1 MAEQMTRRGLLDPV
15 VDAYNRYIGRPF
27 ASVAGGAINGY
38 LGFDRPSFANEQVY
52 RTAQALSGM
61 PGVGAPAG
69 IFKAAANAPEV
80 IAALGGLLG
89 APKALNKMG
98 KNGKIDIGSESKSA
112 SIYDPKPVDQRP
124 FTDDYPQG
132 TGQPDGS
139 RLLFDIERRSI
150 SPTALVFGRRS
161 VEGVDEGLK
170 KGTEFGLA
178 NDLGA
183 RTRLEARY
191 GRNLRGAHGKYIGG
205 ENPLIVVDQALPT
218 AKAEMVAGH
227 EIGHLI
233 DDNVLLTINAGGS
246 RIPTD
251 GIKKELRGVYESLNT
266 PGNFKPGKG
275 LQPKDFGYPAK
286 EVDAE
291 YMAEAIRAYMRDPNW
306 IKTVA
311 PSTAKR
317 IREYVNS
324 NPKLNQVVH
333 FNALAP
339 VGAAGLLG
347 ASLFSEEQPRN
358 P

>member
-1 MAEQMTRRGLLDPV
+1 MAEQKTRRGLLDPV
-15 VDAYNRYIGRPF
+15 VDAYNSYIGRPF
-27 ASVAGGAINGY
+27 ASVAGGAVNGY
-38 LGFDRPSFANEQVY
+38 LGFERPSFANEEVY
-52 RTAQALSGM
+52 RTAQALGNM
-61 PGVGAPAG
+61 PVMGAPAG

-89 APKALNKMG
+89 APKALSKMG
-98 KNGKIDIGSESKSA
+98 KNGKIGFGSESKSA

-139 RLLFDIERRSI
+139 RLLFDIEKRPI
-150 SPTALVFGRRS
+150 SPTALVFGRRNA
-161 VEGVDEGLK
+161 GGIDEGLAR
-170 KGTEFGLA
+170 GDEFGLA

-183 RTRLEARY
+183 GTRFQARS
-191 GRNLRGAHGKYIGG
+191 GPLLRGAHGRYIGG
-205 ENPLIVVDQALPT
+205 ESPTIVVDQLLP
-218 AKAEMVAGH
+218 APKQAMVAGH
-227 EIGHLI
+227 EIGHLL
-233 DDNVLLTINAGGS
+233 DDRVPMPLSAGGS

-251 GIKKELRGVYESLNT
+251 GIKKELRSVYEPLNT

-311 PSTAKR
+311 PDTAKR

-347 ASLFSEEQPRN
+347 ASLLSEEQPRN

>member
-1 MAEQMTRRGLLDPV
+1 MAEKTTRRGLLDPV
-15 VDAYNRYIGRPF
+15 VDAYRQYVGDPF
-27 ASVAGGAINGY
+27 ASMVGGAASGY
-38 LGFDRPSFANEQVY
+38 LGLDKPTYANEEAY
-52 RTAQALSGM
+52 RTAQALGNM

-69 IFKAAANAPEV
+69 IFKAAAHAPEALV
-80 IAALGGLLG
+80 ALGGLLG

-98 KNGKIDIGSESKSA
+98 KNGKIGAGSESKSA
-112 SIYDPKPVDQRP
+112 SIYDPKPVNQRP

-132 TGQPDGS
+132 TVQPDGS
-139 RLLFDIERRSI
+139 RLLFDIEGRAI
-150 SPTALVFGRRS
+150 SPAAHVFGRRS
-161 VEGVDEGLK
+161 AGGIDEGI
-170 KGTEFGLA
+170 GGGDQFGLA
-178 NDLGA
+178 ADLGA
-183 RTRLEARY
+183 RAGLEARY
-191 GRNLRGAHGKYIGG
+191 GGRLRGAHGRYIGG
-205 ENPLIVVDQALPT
+205 ENPVILVDKALPE
-218 AKAEMVAGH
+218 AKREMVAGH

-233 DDNVLLTINAGGS
+233 DDNVTMPLSAGGS

-251 GIKKELRGVYESLNT
+251 GIKKELRSAYEPLNT

-311 PSTAKR
+311 PDTAKR

-347 ASLFSEEQPRN
+347 SGLYFENRQQTP
-358 P
+358 

>member
-1 MAEQMTRRGLLDPV
+1 MADKRGGLLNVPQMYQEYV
-15 VDAYNRYIGRPF
+15 GRPT
-27 ASVAGGAINGY
+27 ASLLGGALYGY
-38 LGFDRPSFANEQVY
+38 LGLNKPTYANEEAY
-52 RTAQALSGM
+52 RTAQALGNM
-61 PGVGAPAG
+61 PVIGGPAG
-69 IFKAAANAPEV
+69 VIKAAMNAPEV

-89 APKALNKMG
+89 SSKALNKIG
-98 KNGKIDIGSESKSA
+98 KNGKISVGSESKSA

-139 RLLFDIERRSI
+139 RLLFDIEGRAI
-150 SPTALVFGRRS
+150 SPTALVFGRRNAGGIDQ
-161 VEGVDEGLK
+161 GVARGD
-170 KGTEFGLA
+170 EFGIA
-178 NDLGA
+178 HDLGA
-183 RTRLEARY
+183 GTRLQARS
-191 GRNLRGAHGKYIGG
+191 GPLLRGAHGRYIGG
-205 ENPLIVVDQALPT
+205 KNPLIVVDQALPEPKQ
-218 AKAEMVAGH
+218 AMVAGH
-227 EIGHLI
+227 EVGHLL
-233 DDNVLLTINAGGS
+233 DDNVTMPFGAGGS

-251 GIKKELRGVYESLNT
+251 GIKKELRSVYEPLNT

-311 PSTAKR
+311 PNTAKR

-347 ASLFSEEQPRN
+347 SGLYSEGQQQTP
-358 P
+358 